1 MLGAWDLECSV
12 FRTRGW
18 NGEHHLDEFLRS
30 LLAAAPP
37 DHVLTS
43 LARSIGSLLQSRA
56 AVIHHG
62 FDGTDFAASAG
73 GVDPEGC
80 ILTGPG
86 PWIESARSEIGSAHV

>member
-1 MLGAWDLECSV
+1 MLDESDLECIV

-30 LLAAAPP
+30 LLADAPP

-62 FDGTDFAASAG
+62 FDGTAFAASVGG
-73 GVDPEGC
+73 GVPEGC
-80 ILTGPG
+80 I
-86 PWIESARSEIGSAHV
+86 RSEEHTPEPQSLIGHSTAV